1 MTGRHYGRRLPVVV
15 LTVLCAFALTGCIRL
30 EVTFTVEEDGSGAME
45 MVVAGDEALLALSEQ
60 SPDEFI
66 GNADELPP
74 GAVVDQYREDGFVG
88 QVVRVPIPDME
99 LAAESLGSADD
110 LTDAAD
116 FGFVREGDGW
126 RFTMEM
132 PPLGEELAGE
142 NGELAAG
149 LAAALLDEASF
160 RVRVLLPGDV
170 TEHNADR
177 VEDGVLVWDL
187 DWTSMEP
194 RTLSARSQTAG
205 VGPVVVVVAGGAA
218 AALVVL
224 AALAAR
230 SAVRARRRA

>member
-1 MTGRHYGRRLPVVV
+1 MTARHLGRRLP
-15 LTVLCAFALTGCIRL
+15 LALLMALCAFVLTGCIRL

-45 MVVAGDEALLALSEQ
+45 MVVALDESLLALSEE
-60 SPDEFI
+60 SPDDLT
-66 GNADELPP
+66 GNLDELPP
-74 GAVVDQYREDGFVG
+74 GATVDEYREDGFVG
-88 QVVRVPIPDME
+88 QVVSVPIPDMTR
-99 LAAESLGSADD
+99 AAESLGSVDD
-110 LTDAAD
+110 MTDVTD

-126 RFTMEM
+126 RFTMDV

-160 RVRVLLPGDV
+160 RVRVSLPGEI

-177 VEDGVLVWDL
+177 IEDGVLVWDL

-194 RTLSARSQTAG
+194 RTLSAHSQMTG
-205 VGPVVVVVAGGAA
+205 VGPVVVVIVGGAA
-218 AALVVL
+218 AAVVVL

-230 SAVRARRRA
+230 SVVRARRRA